1 MAEPNDR
8 SHEGVIND
16 TLARLFRER
25 AGLNA
30 VSETLRSGTRPDIIV
45 RTQDGPVIVEVE
57 LEPARTV
64 EADALSRLGM
74 EVDGRKVQVV
84 FAVAVPESMRTVAQ
98 QHLPARL
105 ALINLR
111 WQEWRSDGT
120 SGPKMT
126 GLLAALARS
135 VQQASPPAVDLEAAV
150 DTLEEGARRAGA
162 QLYGS
167 PGTLAR
173 IARVFGSAPGDEAAN
188 MGALVMINAMVF
200 QERLASINP
209 DISPLAA
216 LRADGHVSQTSL
228 IRAWDSILEIDYWPI
243 FKMARD
249 VAAHLSEV
257 EASYVLDECAQT
269 ATNLLGMGA
278 VGRHDLAGRIFNR
291 LVAEREFL
299 AAYYTTIPAATLLA
313 GLALLPERWPK
324 LDWASVGAL
333 SKFHVVDP
341 ACGTGTLLMAA
352 YRQIVDNHRSIA
364 GDKAA
369 IRELQKAL
377 MEEVIYGA
385 DVV

>member
-1 MAEPNDR
+1 
-8 SHEGVIND
+8 
-16 TLARLFRER
+16 
-25 AGLNA
+25 
-30 VSETLRSGTRPDIIV
+30 V
-45 RTQDGPVIVEVE
+45 RTQDAPVIVEVE

-74 EVDGRKVQVV
+74 EIDGRKVQVV
-84 FAVAVPESMRTVAQ
+84 LAVVVPESMRTVAQ

-135 VQQASPPAVDLEAAV
+135 IQQATPPAGDLEAAV

-209 DISPLAA
+209 DLSPL
-216 LRADGHVSQTSL
+216 RRSGPT
-228 IRAWDSILEIDYWPI
+228 
-243 FKMARD
+243 
-249 VAAHLSEV
+249 
-257 EASYVLDECAQT
+257 
-269 ATNLLGMGA
+269 GMFP
-278 VGRHDLAGRIFNR
+278 RLA
-291 LVAEREFL
+291 
-299 AAYYTTIPAATLLA
+299 
-313 GLALLPERWPK
+313 
-324 LDWASVGAL
+324 
-333 SKFHVVDP
+333 
-341 ACGTGTLLMAA
+341 
-352 YRQIVDNHRSIA
+352 
-364 GDKAA
+364 
-369 IRELQKAL
+369 
-377 MEEVIYGA
+377 
-385 DVV
+385 